1 MKLFDTVK
9 YALLDGITELD
20 APYAC
25 DLHYYLYNL
34 PNHFIYHA
42 KAKEATAELDVWE
55 CIGVVQ
61 DYEEKYGVAHTPL
74 SDPCA
79 VANMVVYIMGEEL
92 LCRIYGD
99 LSEARCLPAEEL
111 EEMRARA
118 QQWFEENPD
127 GLWEI
132 WEDLG

>member
-25 DLHYYLYNL
+25 DLHHHLYL
-34 PNHFIYHA
+34 PDHFIYHA

-55 CIGVVQ
+55 CIEAVK
-61 DYEEKYGVAHTPL
+61 DYL
-74 SDPCA
+74 RDISPCA
-79 VANMVVYIMGEEL
+79 VANMVVYIMGDEL
-92 LCRIYGD
+92 LYRIYGD

-127 GLWEI
+127 GLMEI
-132 WEDLG
+132 WEDL